1 MPSKTYTEEFK
12 RDAVALYQSSLGS
25 SVQEIATDLGISRT
39 TLKNWIAKYRT
50 STSTAPETAHALT
63 EAERIRQLEREVR
76 RLREERD
83 ILRKAAKYFAEG
95 DELVIRFQFVDDAQN
110 SHSVKRLFEVL
121 RLNRSSYY
129 KWKNTSA
136 TRNKRL
142 LSDAILGA
150 RVKTVFTRERGC
162 YGAKRITAELNDD
175 STTSPV
181 NHKKVAR
188 IMRSLKLVGY
198 AKKRKVTT
206 TVSEGKKP
214 VFPDL
219 VGRRFTAPAPNQ
231 VYVGDITYLPIADG
245 SNMYLATV
253 IDCFSRRL
261 AGFAIA
267 DHMRTSLVQ
276 DALVMAKGQ
285 RGSLQDAVFHSDHGS
300 VYTSFAF
307 QDTCTQLGVRQSM
320 GAIGSSADNALAE
333 SFNAA
338 LKREVLQDA
347 RTFANQLQCRR
358 DVFRWCTRYN
368 TTRRHSWCKYL
379 APAVFEER
387 HPVTLRSAS

>member
-1 MPSKTYTEEFK
+1 M
-12 RDAVALYQSSLGS
+12 
-25 SVQEIATDLGISRT
+25 
-39 TLKNWIAKYRT
+39 
-50 STSTAPETAHALT
+50 
-63 EAERIRQLEREVR
+63 
-76 RLREERD
+76 
-83 ILRKAAKYFAEG
+83 
-95 DELVIRFQFVDDAQN
+95 IRFQFVDDAQN
-110 SHSVKRLFEVL
+110 SHSVKRLCEVL

-162 YGAKRITAELNDD
+162 YGVKRITAELNDD

-198 AKKRKVTT
+198 SKKRKVTT

>member
-1 MPSKTYTEEFK
+1 M
-12 RDAVALYQSSLGS
+12 
-25 SVQEIATDLGISRT
+25 
-39 TLKNWIAKYRT
+39 
-50 STSTAPETAHALT
+50 
-63 EAERIRQLEREVR
+63 
-76 RLREERD
+76 
-83 ILRKAAKYFAEG
+83 
-95 DELVIRFQFVDDAQN
+95 
-110 SHSVKRLFEVL
+110 
-121 RLNRSSYY
+121 
-129 KWKNTSA
+129 
-136 TRNKRL
+136 
-142 LSDAILGA
+142 
-150 RVKTVFTRERGC
+150 FTRERGC

-175 STTSPV
+175 STTSPG
-181 NHKKVAR
+181 NPKKVAR

-198 AKKRKVTT
+198 SKKRKVTT

-320 GAIGSSADNALAE
+320 GAIGSSADNTLAE